1 MRTGLAVIE
10 SAQACGLLLT
20 GSAAANDPV
29 AATTRGVGELIVAAL
44 VDGAARILVGLGGS
58 ATTDGG
64 RGAVDAV
71 IDAGQLVAVRSVE
84 LEVCCDVQTRFVD
97 AARVFGPQ
105 KGASPADVSF
115 LTDRLRSQRV
125 EYSAQFGIDV
135 ETVPGSGAAGGLAG
149 GLAAIGAS
157 LVGGFEQIARELE
170 LDSMLAE
177 ADLVITGEGKFDATS
192 LAGKVVGGVWRRA
205 ATLGLPVVAIV
216 GVQDLEASSDG
227 LTVLSLTELYGSSRA
242 LNDTVLAIT
251 DAVAGYLAT
260 LTQ

>member
-1 MRTGLAVIE
+1 M
-10 SAQACGLLLT
+10 
-20 GSAAANDPV
+20 
-29 AATTRGVGELIVAAL
+29 
-44 VDGAARILVGLGGS
+44 
-58 ATTDGG
+58 
-64 RGAVDAV
+64 
-71 IDAGQLVAVRSVE
+71 
-84 LEVCCDVQTRFVD
+84 
-97 AARVFGPQ
+97 
-105 KGASPADVSF
+105 
-115 LTDRLRSQRV
+115 

-192 LAGKVVGGVWRRA
+192 LAGKVVGGVWHRA